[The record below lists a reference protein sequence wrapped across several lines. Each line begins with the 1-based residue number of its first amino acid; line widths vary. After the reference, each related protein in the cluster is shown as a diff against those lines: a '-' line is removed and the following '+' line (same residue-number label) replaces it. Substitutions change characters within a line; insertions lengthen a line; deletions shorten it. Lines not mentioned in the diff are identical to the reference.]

1 MLRED
6 LEAAE
11 TLFAQQ
17 SVVPRHLCWL
27 AQQATEKAL
36 KAVLVFVGI
45 DFPRRHDL
53 DALRN
58 LIPTGWQVKEEH
70 PDLASL
76 TEWAVEARY
85 PGDWPEATETDAQAA
100 VPQARAVWEAI
111 TTDFAN
117 RGFEHVAMGQTN
129 IAAATTELVKGI
141 LTLYPQAQIV
151 PRVAPLEDEDISME
165 VRLPMQ
171 MEEIYQVRDQVHE
184 LVIQLQEQYDVLIL
198 ASAIPV

>member
-1 MLRED
+1 MSDPEQLSEVRRWLRYARED
-6 LEAAE
+6 LEAAA
-11 TLFAQQ
+11 TLLAQQ

-70 PDLASL
+70 PDLATL

-85 PGDWPEATETDAQAA
+85 PGDWPDATETDAQVA
-100 VPQARAVWEAI
+100 VTQARAVWESI
-111 TTDFAN
+111 TTDFTN
-117 RGFEHVAMGQTN
+117 HGF
-129 IAAATTELVKGI
+129 
-141 LTLYPQAQIV
+141 
-151 PRVAPLEDEDISME
+151 D
-165 VRLPMQ
+165 
-171 MEEIYQVRDQVHE
+171 MEEQGAGDE
-184 LVIQLQEQYDVLIL
+184 
-198 ASAIPV
+198 SS